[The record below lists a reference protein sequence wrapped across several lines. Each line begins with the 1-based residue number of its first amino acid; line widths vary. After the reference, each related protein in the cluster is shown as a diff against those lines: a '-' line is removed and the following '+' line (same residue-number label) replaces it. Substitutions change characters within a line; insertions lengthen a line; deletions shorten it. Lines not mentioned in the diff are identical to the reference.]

1 MYYTLFIFHNV
12 TFFSLASYIRAASS
26 VKTSPPV
33 VVIVKSVTPSDLIL
47 SVSECLTN

>member
-1 MYYTLFIFHNV
+1 MYCTLFIFHNI

-26 VKTSPPV
+26 VKISPLV